1 MKIALVH
8 DWIVGYAGGEKVLEQ
23 LILLYPDCDVFTLVD
38 FLDDEKRF
46 FMHGKRP
53 ITSLIQNLPLAK
65 KYYRYYLFLMPFA
78 IEQFDLG
85 EYDLIISSSAAIS
98 KGVITGPDQL
108 HICYCHSPIRY
119 AWDLQHQ
126 YLKESNLEKGFK
138 GFLVKII
145 LHYIRL
151 WDLRTANAVDYFVS
165 NSNFIKRRI
174 YKVYR
179 RNATIIYPPVD
190 IKAFSFK
197 ADKCDYYL
205 AASRLVPYKKM
216 RLIIQAFNSLPDK
229 KLKVIGDGPDMKE
242 IRAIAGENIEILG
255 YQAHDV
261 LVNYMQNAKCFVFAA
276 LEDFGIIPVEAQACG
291 TPVIAYAKG
300 GALETVEHGKTGFLF
315 KKQTVSDLV
324 SAVDEFERS
333 SILPQDCRKN
343 AERYSIDRFRQEF
356 GVFAKSK
363 YNRFFDNSDKQ
374 KN

>member
-8 DWIVGYAGGEKVLEQ
+8 DWLVGYAGGEKVLEQ

-38 FLDDEKRF
+38 YLDDEKRF
-46 FMHGKRP
+46 FLHGKKP
-53 ITSLIQNLPLAK
+53 FTSLIQNLPFSK

-78 IEQFDLG
+78 IEQFDLS

-151 WDLRTANAVDYFVS
+151 WDLRTANSVDYFVS

-179 RNATIIYPPVD
+179 RDATIIYPPVD
-190 IKAFSFK
+190 INAFSFTTLK
-197 ADKCDYYL
+197 SDYYL
-205 AASRLVPYKKM
+205 TASRLVPYKKM
-216 RLIIQAFNSLPDK
+216 RLIIQAFNCLPDK
-229 KLKVIGDGPDMKE
+229 KLKIIGDGPDMKA
-242 IRAIAGENIEILG
+242 IRAIAGDNVEILG
-255 YQAHDV
+255 YQTHEA

-300 GALETVEHGKTGFLF
+300 GTLETVEHGKTGVLF
-315 KKQTVSDLV
+315 KKQTVRDLV
-324 SAVDEFERS
+324 SAVEVFES
-333 SILPQDCRKN
+333 ISILPQDCRKN
-343 AERYSIDRFRQEF
+343 AERFSIDRFREEF
-356 GVFAKSK
+356 GVFTESK
-363 YNRFFDNSDKQ
+363 YNRDFDNSGKQ
-374 KN
+374 KK